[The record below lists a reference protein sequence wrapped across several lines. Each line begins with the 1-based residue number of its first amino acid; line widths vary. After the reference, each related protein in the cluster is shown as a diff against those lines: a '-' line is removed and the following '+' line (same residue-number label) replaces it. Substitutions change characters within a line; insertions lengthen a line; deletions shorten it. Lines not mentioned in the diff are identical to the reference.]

1 MQRLINWAVAARK
14 LYPDKRILA
23 TKLDVK
29 AAYQRCHL
37 NALIATQTCT
47 QIPSECLVLM
57 MLWLTFEGAPW
68 PLEWGSIAESICYFA
83 NAILLSNN
91 WDPLSL
97 QSPNQHLVPDKIIL
111 NNDIPFRFRQDLIVD
126 IPVDP

>member
-14 LYPDKRILA
+14 LYPNRRILA

-37 NALIATQTCT
+37 NAAIEIQTCT
-47 QIPSECLVLM
+47 QLPYIKGLTLM
-57 MLWLTFEGAPW
+57 MLWLTFGGAPC
-68 PLEWGSIAESICYFA
+68 PSERGSIAESICNLA
-83 NAILLSNN
+83 NAILLSYD

-97 QSPNQHLVPDKIIL
+97 HTPAQHLIPDKIVL
-111 NNDIPFRFRQDLIVD
+111 ADDLSGSDGI
-126 IPVDP
+126 